1 MSGKID
7 LIRWNMLGQTLVKI
21 QAGTNYRAAYNTY
34 GSGTTF
40 KPNVNELYPIPVK
53 ELDINK
59 KIIQNPGY

>member
-1 MSGKID
+1 
-7 LIRWNMLGQTLVKI
+7 MLGQTLVKI